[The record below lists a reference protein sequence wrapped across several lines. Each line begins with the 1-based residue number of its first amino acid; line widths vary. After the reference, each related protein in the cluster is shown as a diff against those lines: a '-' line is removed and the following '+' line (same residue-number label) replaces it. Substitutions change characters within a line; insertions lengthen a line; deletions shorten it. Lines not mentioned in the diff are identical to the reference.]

1 MKDYYNDLKKLL
13 RSLGFDELITKLD
26 QIPNKENS
34 PIEVIKMYNKY
45 KRIAPPNDDINRMK
59 DMNRMQERAGIRTEN
74 IDMEDVSDISKPN
87 SEINQDL
94 QDELDRLGIDPSV
107 DGPITITFTN
117 KSGKTKTVTMEKN
130 GSFKVVNEINL
141 SKTVVG
147 VALMCSLV
155 SGMMSC
161 TVDKDVRPNNT
172 QTELPSGDE
181 NVAPV
186 DFLNTAGKDITLNNI
201 MSGLGKYIP
210 KPKFKKGDTVQYKQ
224 QTMKPDFKMQVPD
237 SVNIPDSTTNRSDAP
252 WVGYWKFTDPCRTN
266 NQQVMIWTQTGDDM
280 KKGII
285 YSGYQLPD
293 TNTIFSARTYKI
305 LADGKKYI
313 ISAYTISS
321 IYYDEAKAHMTV
333 TMSSPESDSGKP
345 RILEID
351 YSGDN
356 MRITSWTAG
365 NAIRVKDLSGFKW

>member
-1 MKDYYNDLKKLL
+1 MKKLELNQLIKEEIKKALKETSIPENTLMAALKKA
-13 RSLGFDELITKLD
+13 G
-26 QIPNKENS
+26 
-34 PIEVIKMYNKY
+34 IEVEDN
-45 KRIAPPNDDINRMK
+45 
-59 DMNRMQERAGIRTEN
+59 MN
-74 IDMEDVSDISKPN
+74 V
-87 SEINQDL
+87 
-94 QDELDRLGIDPSV
+94 ELK
-107 DGPITITFTN
+107 GPT
-117 KSGKTKTVTMEKN
+117 GKTKIVTVNSDGKVTMDEGIKDSLIKAVCFVSLL
-130 GSFKVVNEINL
+130 GA
-141 SKTVVG
+141 
-147 VALMCSLV
+147 VACNRPDDSDL
-155 SGMMSC
+155 
-161 TVDKDVRPNNT
+161 RPNDT
-172 QTELPSGDE
+172 QTELPSGDEE

-186 DFLNTAGKDITLNNI
+186 DFLNTSGKTVTINNI
-201 MSGLGKYIP
+201 LAGLGKYTP
-210 KPKFKKGDTVQYKQ
+210 KPKTTKGDTVQYKQ
-224 QTMKPDFKMQVPD
+224 QTMKPGVKMELAD
-237 SVNIPDSTTNRSDAP
+237 SAVARNDAP

-351 YSGDN
+351 YSGNN
-356 MRITSWTAG
+356 MRITSWTSG
-365 NAIRVKDLSGFKW
+365 NAIRVNGLSGFKW